1 MAIRHMK
8 RFSTLLII
16 REMQTKTK
24 MRYHFTPVRMAII
37 KKSTNSKCWRGCRE
51 KEVSYTI
58 AGSVSWFS
66 HYGVELPY
74 DLAVPLLGIYIFK
87 TTIWKDTCILVYI
100 TALSTI
106 AKTWQQPK
114 CPSTDER
121 IKKMWYIYTMEYY
134 SFIKKNKIMPF
145 STTWMNFEIVILSE
159 VSPTDTDKY
168 HMISFIYT

>member
-8 RFSTLLII
+8 RCSTLLII
-16 REMQTKTK
+16 REMQTKTT

-87 TTIWKDTCILVYI
+87 TTI
-100 TALSTI
+100 
-106 AKTWQQPK
+106 
-114 CPSTDER
+114 
-121 IKKMWYIYTMEYY
+121 
-134 SFIKKNKIMPF
+134 
-145 STTWMNFEIVILSE
+145 
-159 VSPTDTDKY
+159 
-168 HMISFIYT
+168 